1 MRLARGSQ
9 RDRSAS
15 AHHGVKAL
23 RTARAPVAL
32 GSAAVALSLALAAFG
47 SAGAVA
53 GASGKS
59 GGRAP
64 IRVGFVL
71 PLTGNFAANGKLEQE
86 GFQLGLRQ
94 LGSKIDGHKIT
105 VFYADGHGT
114 PVVSLSVATG
124 LVTSDHVQVMEGPLV
139 SSSIAA
145 VSPYVIGK
153 KIPEDDLNLAT
164 PALMNLYKTS
174 GLGLTSGWS
183 SYQPPSAGA
192 QWAYKVRKWR
202 HVTTIGGNFSF
213 GWQSVGGFDA
223 AFTKLGGKID
233 KSIWIPSNATT
244 LSSYI
249 SQIPSTTQAVWV
261 EMSGA
266 QAVTFVNDYKSFGLK
281 GKIPLL
287 GQTQLTTQSAL
298 PSENATA
305 ALGTF
310 TDAQY
315 CDGATTATNKK
326 FTAAF
331 HKAFGGWPGY
341 YSDAGYVK
349 AEILVSALKKLKGNA
364 TTGKK
369 LSNAMRKVKITAPR
383 GPVKIDKTTWSPIQN
398 AYICKVER
406 VHGTLRNVPIK
417 TYKAVPPWGVG
428 ISKSTWLGIFAQE
441 SAGPP
446 TP

>member
-1 MRLARGSQ
+1 MRSARGSKRARQ
-9 RDRSAS
+9 ESPRQ
-15 AHHGVKAL
+15 GV
-23 RTARAPVAL
+23 RAVRVGRPPVTL
-32 GSAAVALSLALAAFG
+32 GSAAVALSLVLAAFG
-47 SAGAVA
+47 STGGAA
-53 GASGKS
+53 GASSKS
-59 GGRAP
+59 SAP

-71 PLTGNFAANGKLEQE
+71 PLTGNFAANGKLEEE
-86 GFQLGLRQ
+86 GFELGLRE
-94 LGSKIDGHKIT
+94 LGSKVDGHKIT
-105 VFYADGHGT
+105 VHYADGHGT

-139 SSSIAA
+139 SSSTAA

-164 PALMNLYKTS
+164 PALMDLYKTS

-192 QWAYKVRKWR
+192 QWAYKTKKWR

-223 AFTKLGGKID
+223 AFTKLGGTID
-233 KSIWIPSNATT
+233 KSIWIPTNATT

-261 EMSGA
+261 EMSGG

-305 ALGTF
+305 ALGTY

-349 AEILVSALKKLKGNA
+349 AEILVSALKALKGKA
-364 TTGKK
+364 TTAKK
-369 LSNAMRKVKITAPR
+369 LSTAMRKVKITAPR
-383 GPVKIDKTTWSPIQN
+383 GPVKIDKATWSPIQN
-398 AYICKVER
+398 AYICKVEK

-417 TYKAVPPWGVG
+417 TYKAVPPWGLG
-428 ISKSTWLGIFAQE
+428 ISKSTWLAIFAKE